1 MLHYILWDRYTCLI
15 FGYFDSLGKA
25 LLYNIE
31 RNALVLH
38 QPGTGRN
45 GPTVNIAYK
54 VLKRSTIQLL
64 RFHFS
69 VFLLPVYLFALSQV
83 PTINVWHAIF
93 IFLLLHLIVYPSSNG
108 YNSYMDRD
116 EGSIGGIKKPLQ
128 PSKQLFWTSVIMDTL
143 AVALSSMISLW
154 FCAGII
160 TYILASRA
168 YSYRG
173 IRLKKYPVAG
183 YLTVIIFQGAVTFFL
198 VYHGSSE
205 EKTLQVPFPGML
217 VSSLLI
223 GGFYP
228 LTQIYQH
235 DADRRDGVTTL
246 SYLLGYRG
254 TFIFTAIIYMLAMS
268 TLFYYFH
275 TISEEN
281 KFFIIATAMLPVL
294 VYFFKWAIEVWKDNR
309 AADYTHTMRMNVMA
323 SVCTNLAFLILLT
336 GRLF

>member
-1 MLHYILWDRYTCLI
+1 ML
-15 FGYFDSLGKA
+15 K
-25 LLYNIE
+25 
-31 RNALVLH
+31 
-38 QPGTGRN
+38 
-45 GPTVNIAYK
+45 K
-54 VLKRSTIQLL
+54 STIQLL

-69 VFLLPVYLFALSQV
+69 LFLLPVYLFALGRV
-83 PTINVWHAIF
+83 PHINSWHAIF
-93 IFLLLHLIVYPSSNG
+93 IFLLLHLVIYPSSNG

-116 EGSIGGIKKPLQ
+116 EGSIGGIRNPLQ
-128 PSKQLFWTSVIMDTL
+128 PSKQLFWTSVIMDIT
-143 AVALSSMISLW
+143 ATVLSFMISTW
-154 FCAGII
+154 FGAGILA
-160 TYILASRA
+160 YILASRA

-183 YLTVIIFQGAVTFFL
+183 YLTVTVFQGAVTFFL

-205 EKTLQVPFPGML
+205 DKTLDVPVPGML

-246 SYLLGYRG
+246 SYLLGYKG
-254 TFIFTAIIYMLAMS
+254 TFIFTAIIYTLAMS
-268 TLFYYFH
+268 TLFYYLS
-275 TISEEN
+275 TINEEN

-294 VYFFKWAIEVWKDNR
+294 VYFFRWASEVWKDSR
-309 AADYTHTMRMNVMA
+309 AADYIHTMRMNIIA
-323 SVCTNLAFLILLT
+323 SVCTNLAFFIILT